1 MGGPG
6 KDIVEFRSKGKKT
19 EFPSAWLARR
29 DWQPAAAGGRPAD
42 GLAKD
47 AGHDSHGHSQL
58 DDAGWHPSQSR
69 SGRPLAPNVAV
80 SACGRSGPNLG
91 FAELYGDD
99 VGEPFRP
106 GVGPKTR
113 VKPKGSRPPWPV
125 GQ

>member
-19 EFPSAWLARR
+19 EFPSACLARR
-29 DWQPAAAGGRPAD
+29 DWQPAAAGGSPAD

-69 SGRPLAPNVAV
+69 SGRPLAPTVAV
-80 SACGRSGPNLG
+80 SACGRSGPHLE
-91 FAELYGDD
+91 FSMVYT
-99 VGEPFRP
+99 GEVCEPC
-106 GVGPKTR
+106 
-113 VKPKGSRPPWPV
+113 
-125 GQ
+125 